1 MQNEA
6 YAELRG
12 RKANSVID
20 NRLVT
25 VKVNL
30 GVIRPAHCSLYPLC
44 SQEREAKLIPPFS
57 FFIYLLFIYF
67 SSFFFLT
74 ATPRDVDFQP

>member
-30 GVIRPAHCSLYPLC
+30 GVIRPAHCS
-44 SQEREAKLIPPFS
+44 QKRKTH
-57 FFIYLLFIYF
+57 
-67 SSFFFLT
+67 SSFFLRI
-74 ATPRDVDFQP
+74 TPA